1 MARHKDVL
9 GMYVGQNESAKFWLS
24 ILNGIKNCGVE
35 DILIVYVDG
44 LTGLPQ
50 AIEAI
55 FPKTEI
61 QQCVIHQIRNTTKF
75 ISYKVL
81 KPLIA
86 DLKRVYAAPIE
97 KIALTELDNFDE
109 KWSEKYPKIAKVWK
123 DNWVNLSTYFKYPEA
138 VRRLIYPTNTME
150 EFNH

>member
-1 MARHKDVL
+1 MARHKDVF
-9 GMYVGQNESAKFWLS
+9 GMYVRQNESAKFWLS

-75 ISYKVL
+75 ISYKEL

-97 KIALTELDNFDE
+97 EIALTELDNFDE